1 MRLSLMRLQGEMDDA
16 LGDCAEAAEWS
27 ADQMD
32 VEVLATQR
40 YGADMSR
47 SCMEAAWPD
56 MGKDRLG

>member
-1 MRLSLMRLQGEMDDA
+1 MDDA

-47 SCMEAAWPD
+47 SSMEAAWPD